1 MKLLSYYIFMS
12 KILAIDYGE
21 KRVGLATAISE
32 LKVALPF
39 GIIENNGI
47 KKLIADIREVCRKEE
62 ITQII
67 VGFPMGLGGTKTK
80 QTEKT
85 EKFIANLKQN
95 IEIPVEIQNEVFT
108 SRQAH
113 GIFKDAGVKKK
124 RIDESAATLILED
137 YLQKTDI

>member
-1 MKLLSYYIFMS
+1 MS

-21 KRVGLATAISE
+21 KRIGLATAISE
-32 LKVALPF
+32 LRVALPF
-39 GIIENNGI
+39 GIIENNGT
-47 KKLIADIREVCRKEE
+47 KKLMADIAEVCRKEE

-95 IEIPVEIQNEVFT
+95 IKIPVEIQNEVFT

-124 RIDESAATLILED
+124 HIDESAAALILED
-137 YLQKTDI
+137 YLQKTAC

>member
-1 MKLLSYYIFMS
+1 MS

-21 KRVGLATAISE
+21 KRIGLATAIAE

-47 KKLIADIREVCRKEE
+47 KKLLADIEEICQKEE
-62 ITQII
+62 IIQIV
-67 VGFPMGLGGTKTK
+67 VGFPMGLSGAKTK
-80 QTEKT
+80 QTEKI
-85 EKFIANLKQN
+85 EKFITALKGKL
-95 IEIPVEIQNEVFT
+95 EIPVETQNEIFT

-124 RIDESAATLILED
+124 RIDESAATLILAD
-137 YLQKTDI
+137 YLERRE

>member
-1 MKLLSYYIFMS
+1 MA

-21 KRVGLATAISE
+21 KRIGLATAIME

-47 KKLIADIREVCRKEE
+47 KKLVADIAEVCRKED
-62 ITQII
+62 ITQIV
-67 VGFPMGLGGTKTK
+67 VGFPMGLGGTKTE

-85 EKFIANLKQN
+85 EKFITALKEGL
-95 IEIPVEIQNEVFT
+95 EIPVDIQSELFT

-124 RIDESAATLILED
+124 RIDEPAAKLILED
-137 YLQKTDI
+137 YLQKTII

>member
-1 MKLLSYYIFMS
+1 MS

-21 KRVGLATAISE
+21 KRIGLATADNE

-39 GIIENNGI
+39 GIIENKGI
-47 KKLIADIREVCRKEE
+47 KKLIAEIKEICQKE
-62 ITQII
+62 GITQVV

-85 EKFIANLKQN
+85 EKFIAALKKEQ
-95 IEIPVEIQNEVFT
+95 EIPVDTQSELFT

-124 RIDESAATLILED
+124 RIDESAATLILAD
-137 YLQKTDI
+137 YLEKRAF